1 MVAVGAEGPRQ
12 PKVTDL
18 DLQPPSQKTAAL
30 LTMHQRTNTAS
41 ANKHMLLA
49 KRSII
54 HLTTVYVHTY
64 IHTYVYVYVHTYIH
78 TYVYVHTYVRIR
90 IRTYIRICT
99 YIRTVHST

>member
-30 LTMHQRTNTAS
+30 LTMHQWTDTAS
-41 ANKHMLLA
+41 VNKHVLLA

-64 IHTYVYVYVHTYIH
+64 VYVYVHTYVYVYVHTYIR
-78 TYVYVHTYVRIR
+78 YVVHNLFSASAS
-90 IRTYIRICT
+90 
-99 YIRTVHST
+99 HSPRDR